1 MTPKKQPAA
10 DPAEAKA
17 LRDAGL
23 SAVRAKRLA
32 LLRAIARAGGV
43 EAARVTF
50 PEYLAARPRTDD
62 PRGDFTADFSFEY
75 PRNPKRPEIRSLDDL
90 TGYLT
95 ARRARPEAVAAGAS
109 CWREFESVIRDALE
123 HETARGTA
131 PRAA

>member
-1 MTPKKQPAA
+1 VTRKEKPAA

-50 PEYLAARPRTDD
+50 PEYMAARPRTDD
-62 PRGDFTADFSFEY
+62 PRGDFTADFTFEY
-75 PRNPKRPEIRSLDDL
+75 PATP
-90 TGYLT
+90 
-95 ARRARPEAVAAGAS
+95 
-109 CWREFESVIRDALE
+109 
-123 HETARGTA
+123 RG
-131 PRAA
+131 RKFGRWMI